1 MGKAKVGDSIEWED
15 KKTGVI
21 NTGTVRK
28 VLSKSVIVDIDGT
41 YDATVVS
48 NKRYKIKNEA

>member
-15 KKTGVI
+15 KKAGVI
-21 NTGTVRK
+21 NRGTVRK

-41 YDATVVS
+41 YDTTVVS
-48 NKRYKIKNEA
+48 HKRYKIKNEA